1 MPSVALRG
9 GRVSAL
15 AHRFSFLAKNAKEG
29 IRAVNMSRFLKVFSA
44 VSIFLTAVS
53 AQTGT
58 LKVYL
63 SPPAAQSS
71 TVAGVTTETFDS
83 LNTVIQSAYT
93 SPGIGTYAGPFGIM
107 APDQYGGATD
117 ATHTSSTNYLGV
129 GKDSNSTAPVV
140 LTLNNPASY
149 FGFWWSAGDQY
160 NRVDLYSGSTLYAT
174 FSTQDILT
182 FLNNGNGNITALNG
196 TTYPTK
202 SYFGNPNRASGSN
215 DSTEP
220 FVYVS
225 FVITGVSINKLAF
238 YNLST
243 ASAFESDNH
252 SVIFS
257 GSTPTIPT
265 TFVSEETLTLQQTVV
280 APTFSPM
287 PGIYTSAQNVTITSA
302 TSGATIRYTT
312 NGTTM
317 PSETVGTVYTSGTP
331 VAVTATE
338 TINAIAY
345 KSGLRDSAVV
355 PAAYTISPPAVSVIS
370 PTSGKQGQ
378 VLTGV
383 QITGQFTHFVAGTST
398 VSFSNTGVTA
408 SAVTVTSA
416 TQLTATLTI
425 NTTAAT
431 GTSNV
436 TVTTGSEV
444 ATGSS
449 LFTVTAGTPVVLS
462 LNPASGAQGTAPTGV
477 VITGRFT
484 HFTSGT
490 PAVTFSNPGVTASA
504 IVVTDATHLTATLT
518 ITPTA
523 ALGASNVTVTTGS
536 EVATGSSLFTVTAG
550 TPVVSTISTTSGKQG
565 QTITNVQITGQFTH
579 FTSGTPAVSFSNT
592 GVSAV
597 VTTVTDAT
605 HLTATLTILG
615 SASTGPSSVTVTTG
629 TETAPGG
636 NLFTVTAGTPVAPPT
651 FSPPGGN
658 YTSAQSVTIR
668 TTTSIATI
676 HYTTDGSI
684 PSETAGTKYTA
695 PIPVSV
701 TTTIKAMAFKSGMA
715 DSTVVPATY
724 TISLP
729 VAAPTFNPPAGT
741 YPLPQMVTLSSTTP
755 GAFIR
760 YVACVSYTCSSI
772 SPPSETNGTSFT
784 WPVTVVGA
792 TTIEAIAYNGTS
804 PDSTI
809 SSATYLIGSANP
821 LWGQPESAVMLLPS
835 ETFNSWG
842 VAEAPAGMSPT
853 DIVTWLASPGNLGT
867 LSSANGSFTYAAPA
881 SFPSGQID
889 QLVGTDQTTNK
900 TTTLLV
906 YLTNHLRINSGGDWY
921 TDPSG
926 NIWSGDPMDYTG
938 MNWPEQ
944 YSRPSGISTGVT
956 PGANAPTYLLREEV
970 YGWPGPGTDFS
981 YGFNLPPG
989 SYDVTLHFAADPSW
1003 PGAASV
1009 YYYDNNSQQT
1019 AVSIAD
1025 AVTEAGGPWLPL
1037 DKQFIATLS
1046 PSGPPASTYPLA
1058 IWFHNL
1064 PVSGIE
1070 IMPTGLLEVA
1080 PARTALAASQTQQFD
1095 TGGIPVTY
1103 APPSAGTITSSG
1115 LYTAPASITAP
1126 QVVAITAT
1134 SVANPAQ
1141 SSTAYVYLEPP
1152 TPQPLALSG
1161 VSPATVNLT
1170 PSQSQLFLP
1179 VGNPAVTW
1187 SSSSPSIGY
1196 LTQEGYYTAP
1206 ASISSQQTLTI
1217 TATSVPYPSQV
1228 FTAQINLFPPVV
1240 ISPCAVTLFP
1250 GQTQQFTST
1259 VPVTWSIPPTA
1270 PGHIDKATGLYTAPT
1285 TPTGQQVIVT
1295 ATSTAD
1301 PGATST
1307 STITLIVPGS
1317 SYSHHRPITID
1328 HTKVPNTDQTNFP
1341 VLISG
1346 IYPFLAASNSG
1357 GQVQNAN
1364 GYDIIFT
1371 SDYAGTTKL
1380 DHEIESYDPGTGTI
1394 NMWVRVPVLSHSCD
1408 TIIYLAYGS
1417 ANVFV
1422 SQENTTGVWD
1432 SNYKAVWHLK
1442 NGVNLSAADSTSN
1455 GANGTV
1461 YGPTAISGQVDG
1473 AAGFN
1478 GGQYLDMGNLG
1489 ARPVQGA
1496 ISMWVNAPALTN
1508 YPNAFTTGPLSIA
1521 CGNAAIRFELH
1532 DDGYFGAST
1541 GADSADCGSGYIG
1554 PSFTTSFVPGVWH
1567 HAAVTWDSAAS
1578 VENIYYDGQLAQ
1590 TVPNS
1595 NWPTNFGAVKI
1606 GIGWDTTRGW
1616 VGGVDE
1622 VRMSSTLRSADWVA
1636 TEFANQ
1642 SSPSAFASIGPEN
1655 TIGVNVCPS
1664 SVIFQSGGLTQQFT
1678 AIVTNTSNQT
1688 VTWNAPPAGAGTF
1701 NPASG
1706 LYTAPNPI
1714 TATQNIAL
1722 IATSQAD
1729 PTKSG
1734 LANIALYAAG
1744 SSILS
1749 PSSVSL
1755 SGGQTQQ
1762 FTATLANGGSATA
1775 TWLLSPTVGSISATG
1790 LYTAPSS
1797 VYTPQTITLTGTVA
1811 GGITGTATITLV
1823 PNVTVSISPAT
1834 SNLGPLQTQQFTA
1847 NVAGTWTTGVTWS
1860 VPSGV
1865 GWISPT
1871 GLYTAPASIPSPTTA
1886 TVIATSAANPNAT
1899 ATATINLS
1907 PQPLVTVTP
1916 GSVTLT
1922 SYQTQQFSA
1931 SISGGAAV
1939 NWSIN
1944 PNLGNIASTGLY
1956 TAPAVAT
1963 AQAVTITAAN
1973 ASNPAQSGVA
1983 SITLIPAA
1991 TNAYSYRRAIV
2002 IDHTKVPNTD
2012 QVNFPVLITGTYGY
2026 LATVANSGGHVQSA
2040 SGYDIIFSS
2049 DCAGLQQLDHEIG
2062 SYNATNG
2069 AVSMWVLIPNV
2080 SYTEDTVFYMSYGN
2094 SAITTSQEN
2103 RPPVDAARNPN
2114 TPHSADWIATAANN
2128 QNSPATFYT
2137 IYPENTNSVDPPTAT
2152 VSAGQTQQFLPLF
2165 TVSAATSIPNPLVLL
2180 GTSMTPS
2187 PAESVAVNG
2196 NYAYVC
2202 DDNEV
2207 SVFDATNPAN
2217 PLFLRPALANDL
2229 SSDGI
2234 AWCTVQNRPSGA
2246 ALLAFVSQSTSS
2258 YFDSDN
2264 PVFLA
2269 FSLQDPAAPQLVADA
2284 GIHRNF
2290 FRQPVY
2296 SSDGNTAF
2304 VPTYAVQGGWTQFG
2318 DVLAVDVTNLSSAT
2332 LLDSME
2338 PSAGSLDGYG
2348 GANVMFGA
2356 GLANP
2361 TTLLVGGSTSTG
2373 GANNGV
2379 GELVVLDVT
2388 NPAAMSIVTS
2398 LSVPNT
2404 VQIYTPVLLGNFA
2417 VALGDTGG
2425 WKPGTINSR
2434 GSLVLTTFD
2443 ITNPRSPAVLSSIVL
2458 LPYTNFREGPAVQIG
2473 PNQSLFAGVSDSS
2486 GNPLLLLVDTTN
2498 PLNPTV
2504 TPYSV
2509 PSFVTEMT
2517 VSGNLLHVT
2526 AGPAGYAIYQIPG
2539 VTASQYHLTG
2549 SCGGPFN
2556 WTLSTQTPGASISAS
2571 GLYTAPASVTP
2582 GQTVAV
2588 TATAQNDY
2596 TQTATAAVNLSGPLT
2611 LSLNPTTPGPYVVG
2625 GSAKFTATVT
2635 SGGAPAP
2642 DHTVTL
2648 AVSGAN
2654 STSAFGLTGLDGTV
2668 TLTYTGTARGL
2679 DSIKASANGFTSNT
2693 LSELWVSPAAAFTT
2707 TPVLAEFFKTTSCA
2721 SGCEAFTTASGTV
2734 PTFEQN
2740 FPDLMFN
2747 ATNSSPSP
2755 RSFAD
2760 IILGPSGAPTGSILA
2775 QGRDQ
2780 TGNGYTA
2787 GAPDKTGTPDNPGA
2801 HDMTG
2806 FSAVFTGN
2814 FVVAQPGNYTIN
2826 VFSQDGFIFGV
2837 GNGAQG
2843 VSGIVNPPGTVL
2855 TVFWSYP
2862 VMGAYNRAS
2871 SNASTPIVV
2880 SFPTAGSYPYE
2891 FDYKSGTG
2899 GPLAFTVTVG
2909 QGAAATGVGSLES
2922 LVLTSNTSSPVA
2934 GQQASF
2940 TVKATDETGA
2950 PIASLPVTVNV
2961 VGGAPQTLHGTTN
2974 STGLATVSYTES
2986 AAMTDLLQAS
2996 ALVNSL
3002 QLVSAQTTVAW
3013 AAAKPPSQAPLIS
3026 INGDQVVYLPNLG
3039 SYTAAVTDPAAG
3051 AGGAITVT
3059 WSQTG
3064 GPGAVTFSAA
3074 QQLATTVNF
3083 PAIGTYMLQI
3093 TASDT
3098 LGSRTIPVGPIT
3110 VNVPAPI
3117 TVPSGWIGSPADH
3130 SQVTGVVP
3138 ISVVSGESL
3147 ASCTLSYSPTANPSA
3162 GVPLDTTASACGTK
3176 ALGTLPLGTLATLD
3190 TTLLANGSYYIYLQA
3205 IDSNG
3210 KSMASGVDILVGGD
3224 YKPGRVTTTVTDLVV
3239 PAPGLPIQISR
3250 TYDSLV
3256 RNTSS
3261 DFGYG
3266 WTLGVNVQLDVSADY
3281 DVTLTIN
3288 GQRRTFYFAPYVPG
3302 FQLDGSNFPNLLGA
3316 YFPAYSPEP
3325 GLHGTLNVWS
3335 GGSSLIGSN
3344 TGCTLDMLQP
3354 WGNSYFC
3361 YDNAGTYSPG
3371 GYVYTDP
3378 YGRVYTISS
3387 TGGLQSVQDVAGN
3400 AINITPGGIT
3410 STNGL
3415 NVPFVR
3421 DSQGRITQ
3429 ITDPLNQ
3436 VYTYAYDSNGNL
3448 ASVAYP
3454 VSPAHPS
3461 DPKPMAQY
3469 TYNATDTHLYAG
3481 GTDPQGNQL
3490 PTTTYDSN
3498 GRLQTVTLHPYS
3510 DPSGSD
3516 PTKSYK
3522 TSYNYATTP
3531 VTVNYPDGTTASGLT
3546 TTVTNP
3552 DNTAVTQV
3560 YDSYGMLLSSTDPLS
3575 NTTLNE
3581 YDAYHN
3587 LISVTDP
3594 LGHTNSYTYDS
3605 NGNKLSS
3612 TYPQPT
3618 PNNPVNTTSYTTYN
3632 AYSEPSG
3639 TTDELGNPRNF
3650 TYDSNFWPQLAS
3662 DSIGPVVSF
3671 TFNANGTMASK
3682 AVGYDLTQTS
3692 DAATKYTYDQ
3702 YGNLQTQT
3710 DPLGNATTYSYDN
3723 LGRKISMTLPARVNP
3738 SAPGAST
3745 NYTYD
3750 ALGNLLSVTVTD
3762 PTTNQSR
3769 VTQYTYDMN
3778 GNKTSETD
3786 PDGAGHT
3793 TNYAYDGLN
3802 RLITVTY
3809 PATPATSLTPAAPS
3823 TFTTYTYDFR
3833 NNVIDTTTGST
3844 SQQTGHTTHNDYY
3857 QNGWLKDVITTSDVP
3872 ADARTTSYTY
3882 YNDGRKASETDPR
3895 GNVTQYTYDPAGR
3908 LITVT
3913 AGYGTP
3919 QATTTTYAY
3928 DDAGNQTSVTTA
3940 YGTPM
3945 AATTSSGFD
3954 ARRRLAKT
3962 TYADNT
3968 NTQYTYDGPGNLIQV
3983 IDQANNKV
3991 QYTYDLN
3998 NQLKTVVQ
4006 VNAPDSSHNTTTYGY
4021 DTNGNL
4027 ISLEDANT
4035 HTTQNAFDGFN
4046 QLQQETMPAN
4056 QSQTRTYDGAGN
4068 LQTLLDYNGKT
4079 TTYTYDSMNRLL
4091 SRQPDPSLTTD
4102 VPESFTYT
4110 PTGKRATMTDASG
4123 ITTYIYDDHD
4133 RLSQKQT
4140 PQGTLTYTYD
4150 AAGNVA
4156 SMRSSNTNGIYVEYT
4171 YDSLNRLQTVVDHGL
4186 VGQQT
4191 TTYSYDPASNL
4202 ATVEY
4207 PNGLQSTFSYDTLNR
4222 ITRLSNAA
4230 ANYTYTLDGTVGN
4243 RTGVTE
4249 KLATLPGARMV
4260 GWSYDG
4266 IYRLTNE
4273 NISADPNSK
4282 TGEVTYGLDPV
4293 GNRLS
4298 LGLSQGS
4305 NLPGISAILPGSV
4318 SYDQDDRLS
4327 TEDYDPNGNTLKSG
4341 GKTFTY
4347 DFANRLK
4354 SMAAGSV
4361 SVTIQHDADGN
4372 RVAKT
4377 VNGVTTRYLVDD
4389 LNPTGYAQ
4397 VVEEVTGTTA
4407 SRTYTYG
4414 IQRISQN
4421 QQVSNAWTPSFYG
4434 YDGGGTVRLLT
4445 DSTGT
4450 VTDTYDYDAWGNEV
4464 NTTGSTPNVY
4474 LYRGEQYDTDLGL
4487 YYLRARHYN
4496 PLTGRFLTKD
4506 PAGVATTDPSVL
4518 HQYLYATANPTNRID
4533 PTGWA
4538 DSGDSAKQGNGAGLL
4553 IFDIRSGG
4561 YVAFSP
4567 SRLATLMLQAM
4578 HVDFCSWFP
4587 GRDPSKGSGD
4597 GPVFPPI
4604 GGPIGGPIVIG
4615 TVYRGQNGTW
4625 VNCDAAERDA
4635 CAAMCGPRGVKS
4647 CKKFV
4652 TLKIKRIKDPGFTLW
4667 KRTGPP
4673 SCECNDPKDCKNPP
4687 EDPYCAPGEP
4697 AGTGDCIPFRWPLR
4711 FGGLG
4716 PIPINPGEPVLG
4728 GGPAPEPVGGPIF
4741 GQPPIWAY

>member
-1 MPSVALRG
+1 M
-9 GRVSAL
+9 
-15 AHRFSFLAKNAKEG
+15 
-29 IRAVNMSRFLKVFSA
+29 
-44 VSIFLTAVS
+44 
-53 AQTGT
+53 
-58 LKVYL
+58 
-63 SPPAAQSS
+63 
-71 TVAGVTTETFDS
+71 
-83 LNTVIQSAYT
+83 
-93 SPGIGTYAGPFGIM
+93 
-107 APDQYGGATD
+107 
-117 ATHTSSTNYLGV
+117 
-129 GKDSNSTAPVV
+129 
-140 LTLNNPASY
+140 
-149 FGFWWSAGDQY
+149 
-160 NRVDLYSGSTLYAT
+160 
-174 FSTQDILT
+174 
-182 FLNNGNGNITALNG
+182 
-196 TTYPTK
+196 
-202 SYFGNPNRASGSN
+202 
-215 DSTEP
+215 
-220 FVYVS
+220 
-225 FVITGVSINKLAF
+225 
-238 YNLST
+238 
-243 ASAFESDNH
+243 
-252 SVIFS
+252 
-257 GSTPTIPT
+257 
-265 TFVSEETLTLQQTVV
+265 
-280 APTFSPM
+280 
-287 PGIYTSAQNVTITSA
+287 
-302 TSGATIRYTT
+302 
-312 NGTTM
+312 
-317 PSETVGTVYTSGTP
+317 
-331 VAVTATE
+331 
-338 TINAIAY
+338 
-345 KSGLRDSAVV
+345 
-355 PAAYTISPPAVSVIS
+355 
-370 PTSGKQGQ
+370 
-378 VLTGV
+378 
-383 QITGQFTHFVAGTST
+383 
-398 VSFSNTGVTA
+398 
-408 SAVTVTSA
+408 
-416 TQLTATLTI
+416 
-425 NTTAAT
+425 
-431 GTSNV
+431 
-436 TVTTGSEV
+436 
-444 ATGSS
+444 
-449 LFTVTAGTPVVLS
+449 
-462 LNPASGAQGTAPTGV
+462 
-477 VITGRFT
+477 
-484 HFTSGT
+484 
-490 PAVTFSNPGVTASA
+490 
-504 IVVTDATHLTATLT
+504 
-518 ITPTA
+518 
-523 ALGASNVTVTTGS
+523 
-536 EVATGSSLFTVTAG
+536 
-550 TPVVSTISTTSGKQG
+550 
-565 QTITNVQITGQFTH
+565 
-579 FTSGTPAVSFSNT
+579 
-592 GVSAV
+592 
-597 VTTVTDAT
+597 
-605 HLTATLTILG
+605 
-615 SASTGPSSVTVTTG
+615 
-629 TETAPGG
+629 
-636 NLFTVTAGTPVAPPT
+636 
-651 FSPPGGN
+651 
-658 YTSAQSVTIR
+658 
-668 TTTSIATI
+668 
-676 HYTTDGSI
+676 
-684 PSETAGTKYTA
+684 
-695 PIPVSV
+695 
-701 TTTIKAMAFKSGMA
+701 
-715 DSTVVPATY
+715 
-724 TISLP
+724 
-729 VAAPTFNPPAGT
+729 
-741 YPLPQMVTLSSTTP
+741 
-755 GAFIR
+755 
-760 YVACVSYTCSSI
+760 
-772 SPPSETNGTSFT
+772 
-784 WPVTVVGA
+784 
-792 TTIEAIAYNGTS
+792 
-804 PDSTI
+804 
-809 SSATYLIGSANP
+809 
-821 LWGQPESAVMLLPS
+821 
-835 ETFNSWG
+835 
-842 VAEAPAGMSPT
+842 
-853 DIVTWLASPGNLGT
+853 
-867 LSSANGSFTYAAPA
+867 
-881 SFPSGQID
+881 
-889 QLVGTDQTTNK
+889 
-900 TTTLLV
+900 
-906 YLTNHLRINSGGDWY
+906 
-921 TDPSG
+921 
-926 NIWSGDPMDYTG
+926 
-938 MNWPEQ
+938 
-944 YSRPSGISTGVT
+944 
-956 PGANAPTYLLREEV
+956 
-970 YGWPGPGTDFS
+970 
-981 YGFNLPPG
+981 
-989 SYDVTLHFAADPSW
+989 
-1003 PGAASV
+1003 
-1009 YYYDNNSQQT
+1009 
-1019 AVSIAD
+1019 
-1025 AVTEAGGPWLPL
+1025 
-1037 DKQFIATLS
+1037 
-1046 PSGPPASTYPLA
+1046 
-1058 IWFHNL
+1058 
-1064 PVSGIE
+1064 
-1070 IMPTGLLEVA
+1070 
-1080 PARTALAASQTQQFD
+1080 
-1095 TGGIPVTY
+1095 
-1103 APPSAGTITSSG
+1103 
-1115 LYTAPASITAP
+1115 
-1126 QVVAITAT
+1126 
-1134 SVANPAQ
+1134 
-1141 SSTAYVYLEPP
+1141 
-1152 TPQPLALSG
+1152 
-1161 VSPATVNLT
+1161 
-1170 PSQSQLFLP
+1170 
-1179 VGNPAVTW
+1179 
-1187 SSSSPSIGY
+1187 
-1196 LTQEGYYTAP
+1196 
-1206 ASISSQQTLTI
+1206 
-1217 TATSVPYPSQV
+1217 
-1228 FTAQINLFPPVV
+1228 
-1240 ISPCAVTLFP
+1240 
-1250 GQTQQFTST
+1250 
-1259 VPVTWSIPPTA
+1259 
-1270 PGHIDKATGLYTAPT
+1270 
-1285 TPTGQQVIVT
+1285 
-1295 ATSTAD
+1295 
-1301 PGATST
+1301 
-1307 STITLIVPGS
+1307 
-1317 SYSHHRPITID
+1317 
-1328 HTKVPNTDQTNFP
+1328 
-1341 VLISG
+1341 
-1346 IYPFLAASNSG
+1346 
-1357 GQVQNAN
+1357 
-1364 GYDIIFT
+1364 
-1371 SDYAGTTKL
+1371 
-1380 DHEIESYDPGTGTI
+1380 
-1394 NMWVRVPVLSHSCD
+1394 
-1408 TIIYLAYGS
+1408 
-1417 ANVFV
+1417 
-1422 SQENTTGVWD
+1422 
-1432 SNYKAVWHLK
+1432 
-1442 NGVNLSAADSTSN
+1442 
-1455 GANGTV
+1455 
-1461 YGPTAISGQVDG
+1461 
-1473 AAGFN
+1473 
-1478 GGQYLDMGNLG
+1478 
-1489 ARPVQGA
+1489 
-1496 ISMWVNAPALTN
+1496 
-1508 YPNAFTTGPLSIA
+1508 
-1521 CGNAAIRFELH
+1521 
-1532 DDGYFGAST
+1532 
-1541 GADSADCGSGYIG
+1541 
-1554 PSFTTSFVPGVWH
+1554 
-1567 HAAVTWDSAAS
+1567 
-1578 VENIYYDGQLAQ
+1578 
-1590 TVPNS
+1590 
-1595 NWPTNFGAVKI
+1595 
-1606 GIGWDTTRGW
+1606 
-1616 VGGVDE
+1616 
-1622 VRMSSTLRSADWVA
+1622 
-1636 TEFANQ
+1636 
-1642 SSPSAFASIGPEN
+1642 
-1655 TIGVNVCPS
+1655 
-1664 SVIFQSGGLTQQFT
+1664 
-1678 AIVTNTSNQT
+1678 
-1688 VTWNAPPAGAGTF
+1688 
-1701 NPASG
+1701 
-1706 LYTAPNPI
+1706 
-1714 TATQNIAL
+1714 
-1722 IATSQAD
+1722 
-1729 PTKSG
+1729 
-1734 LANIALYAAG
+1734 
-1744 SSILS
+1744 
-1749 PSSVSL
+1749 
-1755 SGGQTQQ
+1755 
-1762 FTATLANGGSATA
+1762 
-1775 TWLLSPTVGSISATG
+1775 
-1790 LYTAPSS
+1790 
-1797 VYTPQTITLTGTVA
+1797 
-1811 GGITGTATITLV
+1811 
-1823 PNVTVSISPAT
+1823 
-1834 SNLGPLQTQQFTA
+1834 
-1847 NVAGTWTTGVTWS
+1847 
-1860 VPSGV
+1860 
-1865 GWISPT
+1865 
-1871 GLYTAPASIPSPTTA
+1871 
-1886 TVIATSAANPNAT
+1886 
-1899 ATATINLS
+1899 
-1907 PQPLVTVTP
+1907 
-1916 GSVTLT
+1916 
-1922 SYQTQQFSA
+1922 
-1931 SISGGAAV
+1931 
-1939 NWSIN
+1939 
-1944 PNLGNIASTGLY
+1944 
-1956 TAPAVAT
+1956 
-1963 AQAVTITAAN
+1963 
-1973 ASNPAQSGVA
+1973 
-1983 SITLIPAA
+1983 
-1991 TNAYSYRRAIV
+1991 
-2002 IDHTKVPNTD
+2002 
-2012 QVNFPVLITGTYGY
+2012 
-2026 LATVANSGGHVQSA
+2026 
-2040 SGYDIIFSS
+2040 
-2049 DCAGLQQLDHEIG
+2049 
-2062 SYNATNG
+2062 
-2069 AVSMWVLIPNV
+2069 
-2080 SYTEDTVFYMSYGN
+2080 
-2094 SAITTSQEN
+2094 
-2103 RPPVDAARNPN
+2103 
-2114 TPHSADWIATAANN
+2114 
-2128 QNSPATFYT
+2128 
-2137 IYPENTNSVDPPTAT
+2137 
-2152 VSAGQTQQFLPLF
+2152 
-2165 TVSAATSIPNPLVLL
+2165 
-2180 GTSMTPS
+2180 
-2187 PAESVAVNG
+2187 
-2196 NYAYVC
+2196 
-2202 DDNEV
+2202 
-2207 SVFDATNPAN
+2207 
-2217 PLFLRPALANDL
+2217 
-2229 SSDGI
+2229 
-2234 AWCTVQNRPSGA
+2234 
-2246 ALLAFVSQSTSS
+2246 
-2258 YFDSDN
+2258 
-2264 PVFLA
+2264 
-2269 FSLQDPAAPQLVADA
+2269 
-2284 GIHRNF
+2284 
-2290 FRQPVY
+2290 
-2296 SSDGNTAF
+2296 
-2304 VPTYAVQGGWTQFG
+2304 
-2318 DVLAVDVTNLSSAT
+2318 
-2332 LLDSME
+2332 
-2338 PSAGSLDGYG
+2338 
-2348 GANVMFGA
+2348 
-2356 GLANP
+2356 
-2361 TTLLVGGSTSTG
+2361 
-2373 GANNGV
+2373 
-2379 GELVVLDVT
+2379 
-2388 NPAAMSIVTS
+2388 
-2398 LSVPNT
+2398 
-2404 VQIYTPVLLGNFA
+2404 
-2417 VALGDTGG
+2417 
-2425 WKPGTINSR
+2425 
-2434 GSLVLTTFD
+2434 
-2443 ITNPRSPAVLSSIVL
+2443 
-2458 LPYTNFREGPAVQIG
+2458 
-2473 PNQSLFAGVSDSS
+2473 
-2486 GNPLLLLVDTTN
+2486 
-2498 PLNPTV
+2498 
-2504 TPYSV
+2504 
-2509 PSFVTEMT
+2509 
-2517 VSGNLLHVT
+2517 
-2526 AGPAGYAIYQIPG
+2526 
-2539 VTASQYHLTG
+2539 
-2549 SCGGPFN
+2549 
-2556 WTLSTQTPGASISAS
+2556 
-2571 GLYTAPASVTP
+2571 
-2582 GQTVAV
+2582 
-2588 TATAQNDY
+2588 
-2596 TQTATAAVNLSGPLT
+2596 
-2611 LSLNPTTPGPYVVG
+2611 
-2625 GSAKFTATVT
+2625 
-2635 SGGAPAP
+2635 
-2642 DHTVTL
+2642 
-2648 AVSGAN
+2648 
-2654 STSAFGLTGLDGTV
+2654 
-2668 TLTYTGTARGL
+2668 
-2679 DSIKASANGFTSNT
+2679 
-2693 LSELWVSPAAAFTT
+2693 
-2707 TPVLAEFFKTTSCA
+2707 
-2721 SGCEAFTTASGTV
+2721 
-2734 PTFEQN
+2734 
-2740 FPDLMFN
+2740 
-2747 ATNSSPSP
+2747 
-2755 RSFAD
+2755 
-2760 IILGPSGAPTGSILA
+2760 
-2775 QGRDQ
+2775 
-2780 TGNGYTA
+2780 
-2787 GAPDKTGTPDNPGA
+2787 
-2801 HDMTG
+2801 
-2806 FSAVFTGN
+2806 
-2814 FVVAQPGNYTIN
+2814 
-2826 VFSQDGFIFGV
+2826 
-2837 GNGAQG
+2837 
-2843 VSGIVNPPGTVL
+2843 
-2855 TVFWSYP
+2855 
-2862 VMGAYNRAS
+2862 
-2871 SNASTPIVV
+2871 
-2880 SFPTAGSYPYE
+2880 
-2891 FDYKSGTG
+2891 
-2899 GPLAFTVTVG
+2899 
-2909 QGAAATGVGSLES
+2909 
-2922 LVLTSNTSSPVA
+2922 
-2934 GQQASF
+2934 
-2940 TVKATDETGA
+2940 KATDETGA

-3632 AYSEPSG
+3632 AYSEPS
-3639 TTDELGNPRNF
+3639 TTEDELRNIRSF
-3650 TYDSNFWPQLAS
+3650 TYDSNFWPQLAG

-3710 DPLGNATTYSYDN
+3710 DPLGNTTTYSYDS

-3738 SAPGAST
+3738 SLPGATT

-3750 ALGNLLSVTVTD
+3750 ALGNLLSVSVID
-3762 PTTNQSR
+3762 ATTNQSR

-3786 PDGAGHT
+3786 PDGAVHT
-3793 TNYAYDGLN
+3793 TTYAYDGLN

-3833 NNVIDTTTGST
+3833 NNVIDTITGST
-3844 SQQTGHTTHNDYY
+3844 AQQTGHTTHNDYFA
-3857 QNGWLKDVITTSDVP
+3857 NGWLKDVTTTSDVP

-3895 GNVTQYTYDPAGR
+3895 QNTTNYAYDPAGR

-3913 AGYGTP
+3913 YPIVPPASTT
-3919 QATTTTYAY
+3919 TTTTYAY